1 MIELLRQI
9 TAWLGY
15 LERPDV
21 LFQLIPL
28 LLAVVAYG
36 RSTRWR
42 QAHPQRRSTF
52 RLALL
57 GGLGLWVVGLAL
69 LGRPHQLVVVL
80 TALSAGWF
88 ALSLLTHFLRRFIPP
103 RQLRDLNSGLVRP
116 LYLLGAALIL
126 VEEFGSVQNLALIP
140 LGSWFGNEVT
150 LGQIFLALVVVYI
163 LLVGSGPP
171 SAGVAWLVQRLIG
184 SSDSGRRALA
194 LVLRYT
200 VVALGILWA
209 LDQIGLNRT
218 GILTVAGGL
227 SVGLGFGVKEVFS
240 NFISG
245 LWLLFE
251 GSVRPGDILFIEGD
265 PCEVRSLGLRASVLW
280 RNRDNA
286 ELVVPNQTFFTTTTT
301 TYTGSDRMRRGEVL
315 IGAAYRHDPAEVGRV
330 LEQTA
335 AQVAGVL
342 RDPPPAAL
350 VLSYGDSAIQYSL
363 RFWVEDPLMA
373 LSICSKVNTAVWHA
387 FRDRGIEIPFPQR
400 VVHPQARPERKPGRA
415 RERSRRT
422 E

>member
-52 RLALL
+52 RLAFL

-69 LGRPHQLVVVL
+69 LGRPYQLVVVL

-88 ALSLLTHFLRRFIPP
+88 ALSLLPHRLRRFIPP
-103 RQLRDLNSGLVRP
+103 RQLRTLDSGVVRP

-140 LGSWFGNEVT
+140 LGSWFGSEVT
-150 LGQIFLALVVVYI
+150 LGQIFLALVVVYF

-171 SAGVAWLVQRLIG
+171 SAGGAWLVQRLIG

-301 TYTGSDRMRRGEVL
+301 TYTGSDRMRRGEVQV
-315 IGAAYRHDPAEVGRV
+315 GAAYRHDPAEVSAL
-330 LEQTA
+330 LEATA
-335 AQVAGVL
+335 ARVAGVL
-342 RDPPPAAL
+342 PEPPAAAL
-350 VLSYGDSAIQYSL
+350 VLSYGDSAIQYAL
-363 RFWVEDPLMA
+363 RFWVEDPLRA
-373 LSICSKVNTAVWHA
+373 LSISSRVNIAVWHA
-387 FRDRGIEIPFPQR
+387 FQEHGIEIPFPQR
-400 VVHPQARPERKPGRA
+400 VVHPPGARPQGPQAEKP
-415 RERSRRT
+415 
-422 E
+422 